1 MGFAGVGDRR
11 LVRAMTGLLFRF
23 LPPILIGLLVWF
35 APPPDGVQLQAWR
48 LLAIFLATI
57 VGILAKTLPLGAMA
71 MVGVVASMLT
81 GVLKPNQALA
91 GFGHPV
97 VWLIVSAFF
106 ISRGFLV
113 TGLGLRIAY
122 LFMAAV
128 GKKSLG
134 LAYSM
139 IGVDLVLAPAI
150 PSNTARCG
158 GVICPILRSVA
169 VSFGSH
175 PDGAS
180 ARRLGAF
187 LIKASYQGSVV
198 VSGMFLTS
206 MAGNPMA
213 AGLAAGM
220 GIEID
225 WTTWFLA
232 ALVPGLLSLAVGPWI
247 LYRIYPPEIKETA
260 GAARMARQKL
270 EEMGP
275 LKSSEWTMLGT
286 FALLLFLWIFGGRFG
301 ITSTVAALTGLAI
314 LLLTGTLRWRD
325 ILGEK
330 GAWDA
335 LVWFAVLIN
344 LASHLNQMGLI
355 PWFGDQLAAILG
367 DGHWMPSFLLLSLV
381 YFYSHYLFAG
391 NTTHISSMYA
401 PFLAVALAVGTP
413 PLLAALVLGFFSNL
427 FSGMTHYG
435 TGPAPV
441 FFGTGYV
448 EMGDWWKLGGL
459 LSVVNILI
467 YFVAGGLWWKVLG
480 IW

>member
-1 MGFAGVGDRR
+1 MGNRR

-35 APPPDGVQLQAWR
+35 APPPDGVQFQAWR

-247 LYRIYPPEIKETA
+247 LHRIYPPEIKETA

-448 EMGDWWKLGGL
+448 ELGDWWKLGGL

>member
-1 MGFAGVGDRR
+1 MS
-11 LVRAMTGLLFRF
+11 GLPLRF

-35 APPPDGVQLQAWR
+35 VPPPDEVQLQAWR

-57 VGILAKTLPLGAMA
+57 AGILAKTLPLGAMA
-71 MVGVVASMLT
+71 MVGLIATMLT
-81 GVLKPNQALA
+81 GVLKPDEALA
-91 GFGHPV
+91 GFGYPV

-169 VSFGSH
+169 VSFGSR

-187 LIKASYQGSVV
+187 LIKSSYQGSVV

-232 ALVPGLLSLAVGPWI
+232 ALVPGLLCLIVGPWI
-247 LYRIYPPEIKETA
+247 LYRIYPPEITETA
-260 GAARMARQKL
+260 GAARMARRKL

-275 LKSSEWTMLGT
+275 LKPSERIMLGT
-286 FALLLFLWIFGGRFG
+286 FALLLILWIFGGQFG
-301 ITSTVAALTGLAI
+301 ISSAVAALAGLGI
-314 LLLTGTLRWRD
+314 LLLTGTLKWKD
-325 ILGEK
+325 ILGER

-335 LVWFAVLIN
+335 LIWFGVLIN
-344 LASHLNQMGLI
+344 LASHLNSMGLI
-355 PWFGDQLAAILG
+355 PWFGDQLAAVLG
-367 DGHWMPSFLLLSLV
+367 EGHWMRSFLLLSLL

-401 PFLAVALAVGTP
+401 PFLAVAIAVGTP
-413 PLLAALVLGFFSNL
+413 PLLAALVLAFFSNL

>member
-1 MGFAGVGDRR
+1 
-11 LVRAMTGLLFRF
+11 MTGLLFRF

-467 YFVAGGLWWKVLG
+467 YFVAGGLWWKALG

>member
-1 MGFAGVGDRR
+1 
-11 LVRAMTGLLFRF
+11 MTGLLFRF

-175 PDGAS
+175 PGGAS

-187 LIKASYQGSVV
+187 LIKSSYQGSVV

-247 LYRIYPPEIKETA
+247 LHRIYPPEIKETA

-286 FALLLFLWIFGGRFG
+286 FAFLLFLWIFGGRFG

-467 YFVAGGLWWKVLG
+467 YFVAGGLWWKALG

>member
-1 MGFAGVGDRR
+1 MS
-11 LVRAMTGLLFRF
+11 GLPLRF

-35 APPPDGVQLQAWR
+35 VPPPDEVQLQAWR

-57 VGILAKTLPLGAMA
+57 AGILAKTLPLGAMA

>member
-1 MGFAGVGDRR
+1 
-11 LVRAMTGLLFRF
+11 MTGLLFRF

>member
-1 MGFAGVGDRR
+1 
-11 LVRAMTGLLFRF
+11 
-23 LPPILIGLLVWF
+23 
-35 APPPDGVQLQAWR
+35 
-48 LLAIFLATI
+48 
-57 VGILAKTLPLGAMA
+57 
-71 MVGVVASMLT
+71 
-81 GVLKPNQALA
+81 
-91 GFGHPV
+91 
-97 VWLIVSAFF
+97 
-106 ISRGFLV
+106 
-113 TGLGLRIAY
+113 
-122 LFMAAV
+122 
-128 GKKSLG
+128 
-134 LAYSM
+134 
-139 IGVDLVLAPAI
+139 
-150 PSNTARCG
+150 
-158 GVICPILRSVA
+158 
-169 VSFGSH
+169 
-175 PDGAS
+175 
-180 ARRLGAF
+180 
-187 LIKASYQGSVV
+187 
-198 VSGMFLTS
+198 MFLTS

>member
-1 MGFAGVGDRR
+1 
-11 LVRAMTGLLFRF
+11 MTGLLFRF

-480 IW
+480 VW

>member
-1 MGFAGVGDRR
+1 
-11 LVRAMTGLLFRF
+11 
-23 LPPILIGLLVWF
+23 
-35 APPPDGVQLQAWR
+35 
-48 LLAIFLATI
+48 
-57 VGILAKTLPLGAMA
+57 
-71 MVGVVASMLT
+71 MLT
-81 GVLKPNQALA
+81 GVLKPDEALA
-91 GFGHPV
+91 GFGYPV

-106 ISRGFLV
+106 ISWGFLV

-169 VSFGSH
+169 VSFGSR
-175 PDGAS
+175 PNDGT

-187 LIKASYQGSVV
+187 LIKASYQGGVV

-232 ALVPGLLSLAVGPWI
+232 ALVPGLLCLAVGPWI
-247 LYRIYPPEIKETA
+247 LYRIYPPEITETA
-260 GAARMARQKL
+260 GAARMAKRKL

-275 LKSSEWTMLGT
+275 LTPPERIMLGT
-286 FALLLFLWIFGGRFG
+286 FVLLLILWIFGGTLG
-301 ITSTVAALTGLAI
+301 ISSAVAALTGLGI
-314 LLLTGTLRWRD
+314 LLLTGTLRWKD
-325 ILGEK
+325 ILGER

-335 LVWFAVLIN
+335 LVWFGVLIN
-344 LASHLNQMGLI
+344 LASHLNSMGLI
-355 PWFGDQLAAILG
+355 PWFGDQLAAVLG
-367 DGHWMPSFLLLSLV
+367 EGHWMRSFVLLSLL

-401 PFLAVALAVGTP
+401 PFLAVAIAVGTP
-413 PLLAALVLGFFSNL
+413 PLLAALVLGYFSNL

-448 EMGDWWKLGGL
+448 RMGHWWKLGGL

-467 YFVAGGLWWKVLG
+467 YFVAGGLWWKLLG

>member
-1 MGFAGVGDRR
+1 
-11 LVRAMTGLLFRF
+11 
-23 LPPILIGLLVWF
+23 
-35 APPPDGVQLQAWR
+35 
-48 LLAIFLATI
+48 
-57 VGILAKTLPLGAMA
+57 
-71 MVGVVASMLT
+71 
-81 GVLKPNQALA
+81 
-91 GFGHPV
+91 
-97 VWLIVSAFF
+97 
-106 ISRGFLV
+106 
-113 TGLGLRIAY
+113 
-122 LFMAAV
+122 MAAV

-169 VSFGSH
+169 VSFGSR

-232 ALVPGLLSLAVGPWI
+232 ALVPGLLSLALGPWI
-247 LYRIYPPEIKETA
+247 LYRIYPPEITETA
-260 GAARMARQKL
+260 GAARMARRKL
-270 EEMGP
+270 DEMGP
-275 LKSSEWTMLGT
+275 LKPSERIMLGT
-286 FALLLFLWIFGGRFG
+286 FALLLILWIFGGRFG
-301 ITSTVAALTGLAI
+301 IGSAVAALTGLAI

-335 LVWFAVLIN
+335 LVWFGVLIN
-344 LASHLNQMGLI
+344 LASHLNSMGLI
-355 PWFGDQLAAILG
+355 PWFGDQLAAVLG
-367 DGHWMPSFLLLSLV
+367 EGHWMRSFLLLSLL

-401 PFLAVALAVGTP
+401 PFLAVAIAVGTP
-413 PLLAALVLGFFSNL
+413 PLLAALVLAFFSNL